1 MRKLTLTLLVVLI
14 AGAAFA
20 QPPGIKG
27 WRGDRDDHRP
37 PREMLEAFRLFKLT
51 EELELSEEQT
61 TKIYPL
67 LAEANN
73 DREKGHEA
81 IQEKMK
87 ELREL
92 LDEEK
97 VDEKKAAKLAMDI
110 HEMRGEFHEKNH
122 AAQTKLLELLDDG
135 QKAKFMLFEQRFERH
150 LRDVKERV
158 HDRFGGDRRPGPPGM
173 RGDGPPR
180 RR

>member
-1 MRKLTLTLLVVLI
+1 MRKITLTLLVVLI

-20 QPPGIKG
+20 QPPGMKA

-51 EELELSEEQT
+51 EELELTEEQT

-67 LAEANN
+67 LAEANK
-73 DREKGHEA
+73 DRENGHDA
-81 IQEKMK
+81 LQEKMK

-110 HEMRGEFHEKNH
+110 HEMHWDFQERNH
-122 AAQTKLLELLDDG
+122 AAQSRLLELLDDG
-135 QKAKFMLFEQRFERH
+135 QKAKFMVFEHKFERH
-150 LRDVKERV
+150 LRQVKERM
-158 HDRFGGDRRPGPPGM
+158 HDRFDGDGRPGPPGM